1 MLSTQGF
8 RLSVLLTVLLFSGTV
23 QAQTRLQQIADEA
36 ALAAAQVLSSGG
48 QPVEAAAA
56 AQQSL
61 AANPGVVAQVGA
73 ASGNRSATVSVS
85 AEKDKAAAS
94 STARYL
100 PPDQPANW
108 AWASRQRFVVK
119 PSPVVVGSSC
129 TPDCEPNSLR

>member
-1 MLSTQGF
+1 MSTPAF
-8 RLSVLLTVLLFSGTV
+8 RLFALLSVLICSGTA

-48 QPVEAAAA
+48 QAVDAAAA
-56 AQQSL
+56 AQQTL
-61 AANPGVVAQVGA
+61 AANPDVNAQVGA
-73 ASGNRSATVSVS
+73 SSGDRPATISVS
-85 AEKDKAAAS
+85 AAKDKAAAT

-108 AWASRQRFVVK
+108 AWTSRQRFVVK

-129 TPDCEPNSLR
+129 APDCEPNSLR